1 MAHYEHISITRSMTI
16 KEGDNYKK
24 AEITKEVF
32 LAPGEVVFDMDG
44 RFQMSPK
51 EVMNKIA
58 TEIDNELAEMLNAP
72 TTNGDFQKAS
82 EVQKK
87 TEGITEKQLSYIQKL
102 LDDGGN
108 TNTLLSNILRYNKVD
123 GLTKLTKE
131 QAGKAIDYLLSGV
144 EE

>member
-16 KEGDNYKK
+16 KEGENYKK

-87 TEGITEKQLSYIQKL
+87 DEKVTDELLDEITKL
-102 LDDGGN
+102 LSTKENRFATTQRIFD
-108 TNTLLSNILRYNKVD
+108 YNQVD
-123 GLTKLTKE
+123 SLEKLTKT
-131 QAGKAIDYLLSGV
+131 QAAKVLEFLKGGR
-144 EE
+144 